1 MNTPP
6 KRQRSQKRNTGVI
19 MGQRT
24 QDDLASKARSTE
36 SSAFAL

>member
-6 KRQRSQKRNTGVI
+6 KLQKSQKRNTDVI

-24 QDDLASKARSTE
+24 QDDLASKARNTE
-36 SSAFAL
+36 SSAYAL